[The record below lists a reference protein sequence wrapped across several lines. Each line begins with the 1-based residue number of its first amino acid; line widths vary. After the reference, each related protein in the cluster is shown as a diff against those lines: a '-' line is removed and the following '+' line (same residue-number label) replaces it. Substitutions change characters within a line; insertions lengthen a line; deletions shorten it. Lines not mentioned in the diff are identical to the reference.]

1 MKKIIA
7 VFIVP
12 FFAIAQIKGVVK
24 DSLSGQ
30 PIPYVTI
37 WVEGEQMAATT
48 EFDGTYEL
56 PALGSGKIIVFS
68 SIGYTKKRVAA
79 EQAKTVL
86 LSPEEYILEEVV
98 IAGQKNT
105 KLLEIGIRKKS
116 IYQAFDNGPKIETK
130 FFPYLQAYAKTKYIK
145 KVRIQTDC
153 RLEDALV
160 KLHFFALDE
169 KGAPGAELLKKD
181 LLVTVKKGVMHTT
194 VDLSDWNLV
203 MPKNGLYV
211 GFEKLLIER
220 NKEEKTIAD
229 SNSGTTRIQRKYYPF
244 LLYAYVEA
252 NFQWTYQEGKWQKK
266 APADTNDPT
275 ATLMILE
282 PSISLILSN

>member
-1 MKKIIA
+1 MKKILFLLLIPVVA
-7 VFIVP
+7 L
-12 FFAIAQIKGVVK
+12 AQVKGVVK

-30 PIPYVTI
+30 PIPYVTL

-56 PALGSGKIIVFS
+56 PSLSLGKTIVFS
-68 SIGYTKKRVAA
+68 SVGYTKKRVTA
-79 EQAKTVL
+79 EHAQTVL
-86 LSPEEYILEEVV
+86 LSPEEYLLEEVV

-130 FFPYLQAYAKTKYIK
+130 FFPYLQAYTKTKYIK
-145 KVRIQTDC
+145 KVRLQTDC
-153 RLEDALV
+153 RIEDALV
-160 KLHFFALDE
+160 KLHFFAVDE

-181 LLVTVKKGVMHTT
+181 LLVTVKKGVMYTT

-203 MPKNGLYV
+203 MPKNGLFV

-220 NKEEKTIAD
+220 NKEEKTIVD
-229 SNSGTTRIQRKYYPF
+229 PNSGTTRIQRKYYPF
-244 LLYAYVEA
+244 LLYAYIETP
-252 NFQWTYQEGKWQKK
+252 FQWTYQEGEWQKK
-266 APADTNDPT
+266 VPSDTNDPS